1 MLLATGADGG
11 LAVAEGVGAEV
22 IERDLF
28 GLDFGADAGVP
39 GIVALGDELGNAT
52 VGTQFGSGFQAAG
65 KGIHAADVGVE
76 EILGLM
82 GLTTTLGI
90 EVEATGGE
98 ATHFEDFFHD
108 ASGEVE
114 VGGELVGVP
123 ADELVAL
130 VGIDGAK

>member
-11 LAVAEGVGAEV
+11 LTVAEGIGAEV
-22 IERDLF
+22 IEGDLLGF
-28 GLDFGADAGVP
+28 DFGADARIP
-39 GIVALGDELGNAT
+39 GIVALGDELGDAA
-52 VGTQFGSGFQAAG
+52 VGTQLGSGFQAAG

-82 GLTTTLGI
+82 RLTTTLGI
-90 EVEATGGE
+90 EVETTGGE
-98 ATHFEDFFHD
+98 AAHFEDFFHD

-114 VGGELVGVP
+114 VGGELVSVP

-130 VGIDGAK
+130 VGIDGAE